1 MDDMLDGLE
10 QPRCQKCG
18 TVLTDVV
25 GGYECKTCG
34 LLYLRNQV

>member
-1 MDDMLDGLE
+1 MDDLFDDAA
-10 QPRCQKCG
+10 QPKCPECG
-18 TVLTDVV
+18 TVLSDVD